1 MVTLRLVD
9 RQVARVVKAAQ
20 AAPRPY
26 RFIVLSDHGQS
37 QGMTFLDRYGISLED
52 LVSTLSRGEGVQAK
66 VGGEDDAQAYLNAS
80 VTEVAN
86 DRTFFGRLV
95 SRFSRGK
102 VKDGEVGPDSSGRD
116 ENTGESH
123 DPIPE
128 LSVMASGC
136 LGLINFP
143 REPGRMTIE
152 RLEDLHPA
160 LIEGLAAHPGIGFV
174 LINSE
179 KHGAIAVGANGTNF
193 LEMDLIEG
201 EDPLETFGP
210 NTKAH
215 VLRTHGFP
223 HCPDI
228 MVNSTY
234 WHETDEVAAFEEL
247 VGSHGGLGGL
257 QSYPFVLHPVDLEW
271 PEEGVIGAE
280 NIYHL
285 FKDWTAQIAPD
296 NQSSAVD
303 SPGSSTLTS
312 TVGDVSAT

>member
-1 MVTLRLVD
+1 M
-9 RQVARVVKAAQ
+9 
-20 AAPRPY
+20 
-26 RFIVLSDHGQS
+26 
-37 QGMTFLDRYGISLED
+37 
-52 LVSTLSRGEGVQAK
+52 
-66 VGGEDDAQAYLNAS
+66 
-80 VTEVAN
+80 TEVAN
-86 DRTFFGRLV
+86 DKTFFGRMV

-102 VKDGEVGPDSSGRD
+102 VEDGEVGPDSSGRD
-116 ENTGESH
+116 ESTGESD

-160 LIEGLAAHPGIGFV
+160 LIEGLAAHPGVGFV

-215 VLRTHGFP
+215 VLRTHSFP

-257 QSYPFVLHPVDLEW
+257 QSFPFVLHPVDLEW
-271 PEEGVIGAE
+271 PEEGIIGAE

-285 FKDWTAQIAPD
+285 FKDWTGQIAPEP
-296 NQSSAVD
+296 QSSAVD
-303 SPGSSTLTS
+303 SPGSSTRTS
-312 TVGDVSAT
+312 TAGEVSAT